1 MACTDP
7 NRECET
13 LFPQQKMFLNLLGNI
28 NFLLSGKQILFPHNV
43 SQGGQTGKYSR
54 KSKVPATI
62 HYHNS
67 FQDLELKESESEDER
82 PAQMFS
88 KMRKLTQQKL
98 NVSRY
103 EVLSASVNEFAG
115 KNIV

>member
-1 MACTDP
+1 
-7 NRECET
+7 
-13 LFPQQKMFLNLLGNI
+13 
-28 NFLLSGKQILFPHNV
+28 LLSGKQILFPQQCFPRWANREIFTETQ
-43 SQGGQTGKYSR
+43 SS
-54 KSKVPATI
+54 ATI
-62 HYHNS
+62 HYQNS
-67 FQDLELKESESEDER
+67 FQDLELKEAESEDER